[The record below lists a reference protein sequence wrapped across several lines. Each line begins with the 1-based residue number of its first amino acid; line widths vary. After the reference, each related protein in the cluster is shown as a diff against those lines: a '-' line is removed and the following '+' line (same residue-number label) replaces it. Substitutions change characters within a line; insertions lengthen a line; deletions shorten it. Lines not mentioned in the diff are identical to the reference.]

1 MREYQAQH
9 DLVSRF
15 AGVSSLN
22 PIPLTEHLEIHE
34 AGRQVISEEIMSN
47 GASQQDLKN
56 LAQANGLAMHGAKDI
71 VHQRVIDHLLSG

>member
-47 GASQQDLKN
+47 GD
-56 LAQANGLAMHGAKDI
+56 HGFWWAGTSSEGP
-71 VHQRVIDHLLSG
+71 VLF